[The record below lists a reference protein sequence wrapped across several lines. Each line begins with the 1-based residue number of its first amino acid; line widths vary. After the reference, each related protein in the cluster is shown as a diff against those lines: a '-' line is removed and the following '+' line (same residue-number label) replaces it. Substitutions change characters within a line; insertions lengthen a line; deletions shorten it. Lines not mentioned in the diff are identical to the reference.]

1 MRVMVYRSRLS
12 ANEGVPR
19 VSYTCS
25 MYSEAYSEAVFF
37 VSEKEI
43 GEGMTSLC
51 IYTESFTRGTL
62 ETGLFD
68 SAKTREA

>member
-1 MRVMVYRSRLS
+1 
-12 ANEGVPR
+12 
-19 VSYTCS
+19 